1 MGHIFIS
8 YSHKD
13 KKYVEELE
21 KKLISEGFDV
31 WIDHRIDYGS
41 RWSKEIQKAL
51 DTCDAFVVVMSED
64 AYKSKWVQNE
74 VARADRKKKPFFP
87 LLLRGDIWLSVEKRA
102 YIKIEDVRD
111 VSLPQEFFYNGL
123 AEKTSRKKKEDLS
136 LYKKA
141 LSVMFFSLF
150 ALLGLV
156 GLVFFQSAN
165 EVVPIKITGTSTH
178 LIIATLTPAST
189 SVLKTPPVNQKDTT
203 ITAKK
208 VCVRFGQ
215 VVALS
220 DFSVN
225 IPKGV
230 VGLLGPN
237 GSGKST
243 FIKTALGLVQS
254 QSGSI
259 RIDGHDP
266 VTEMLT
272 VRDMIGYMP
281 EHNCL
286 IGSKNAV
293 ELVSYMAQLSGMT
306 KTDSIQR
313 THEVLDFVS
322 VGEER
327 YRQISSYSTG
337 MMQRIK
343 LAQAIVHDPPILFLD
358 EPTNGM
364 DPQGREDMLAL
375 VKKIGA
381 SDKSLLVSSH
391 ILHEVEKVSDYA
403 VIIRDGNL
411 IMEGT
416 I

>member
-1 MGHIFIS
+1 M
-8 YSHKD
+8 
-13 KKYVEELE
+13 VE
-21 KKLISEGFDV
+21 
-31 WIDHRIDYGS
+31 
-41 RWSKEIQKAL
+41 SKMPGVKETPLSNQ
-51 DTCDAFVVVMSED
+51 
-64 AYKSKWVQNE
+64 QN
-74 VARADRKKKPFFP
+74 
-87 LLLRGDIWLSVEKRA
+87 
-102 YIKIEDVRD
+102 
-111 VSLPQEFFYNGL
+111 
-123 AEKTSRKKKEDLS
+123 
-136 LYKKA
+136 
-141 LSVMFFSLF
+141 
-150 ALLGLV
+150 
-156 GLVFFQSAN
+156 
-165 EVVPIKITGTSTH
+165 
-178 LIIATLTPAST
+178 
-189 SVLKTPPVNQKDTT
+189 TT
-203 ITAKK
+203 ISAKK

-220 DFSVN
+220 GFSVN
-225 IPKGV
+225 IPKGI

-281 EHNCL
+281 EHDCL

-306 KTDSIQR
+306 KKDSIQR

-327 YRQISSYSTG
+327 YRKISSYSTG

-403 VIIRDGNL
+403 IIIRDGAL
-411 IMEGT
+411 VMEGT
-416 I
+416 IESLIAGEKGIFSVLVRGIPAQLEAFVSKLSSKYKLISTQRESGQVTCVIRNEGPSSPIFKLASSKSVQIRAYRPETLSLEDVFIKALDVSSKTPSSAALGQPKVKGGGA